1 MNDGG
6 LIAIFLQN
14 LPVLVVVI
22 PLLLAPVVA
31 IITEPRLAWAIS
43 VAGVGGAFL
52 AAILLQSITEINWPG
67 DLSPWQLGA
76 AMGHR
81 ICGRF
86 GHQPDAGD
94 HDRAGVFATLYA
106 RASLM
111 SEIKHADLGKCYAAW
126 LLASGGLFG
135 LVATGDA
142 FNLFV
147 FLEISAL
154 SSVILISMGAGAD
167 RRALSAGF
175 NYLVIGAVG
184 ATFYVIGVGFV
195 YAITG
200 TLNIADL
207 AARIADIGGGAALYA
222 GFGFMIAGIMVKAAV
237 FPVHIWLPAAYGYA
251 PSAVSSLLA
260 AIATKAALYVLA
272 RLLFTLFAGVPDITE
287 LAVTYVIVPLS
298 LAGIFVGTVMAIYE
312 KDIKLLLAHS
322 SVAQI
327 GYIALGFGL
336 ASSAS
341 VAASFVHIGNHALIK
356 GGLFMAV
363 GGFVAALGSRANLA
377 SFVGIGRRMPITAT
391 AFTVCGLSLAG
402 LPLTAGFI
410 SKLYLVRAIL
420 AEDAY
425 VITALVLLSSAL
437 SLIYLWKII
446 EVMWMQPAPAKAP
459 NLAENP
465 AIYVPLWIV
474 ALANIWFGVDAS
486 WLVAASRAVRRRF
499 WEVAYDDAANS
510 IACRDFGA
518 IGGCLPDAIF
528 GKSAS
533 LA

>member
-31 IITEPRLAWAIS
+31 IITVPSLAWSIS

-52 AAILLQSITEINWPG
+52 AAILLQSITKSIGRVTYHLGNWEP
-67 DLSPWQLGA
+67 PWGIEFVVDSATSLTLVIMTGLA
-76 AMGHR
+76 
-81 ICGRF
+81 F
-86 GHQPDAGD
+86 
-94 HDRAGVFATLYA
+94 FATLYA

-207 AARIADIGGGAALYA
+207 AARIVDIGGGAALYA

-237 FPVHIWLPAAYGYA
+237 FPVHTWLPAAYGYA

-363 GGFVAALGSRANLA
+363 GGFVAALGSRASLS

-474 ALANIWFGVDAS
+474 AFANIWFGVDAS
-486 WLVAASRAVRRRF
+486 WLVAASRAS
-499 WEVAYDDAANS
+499 AA
-510 IACRDFGA
+510 ALLGDG
-518 IGGCLPDAIF
+518 L
-528 GKSAS
+528 
-533 LA
+533 

>member
-22 PLLLAPVVA
+22 PLLLAAVVA
-31 IITEPRLAWAIS
+31 IITAPRLAWSIS

-52 AAILLQSITEINWPG
+52 AAILLQSITKSIGRVTYHLGNWEP
-67 DLSPWQLGA
+67 PWGIEFVVDSATSLTLVIMTGLA
-76 AMGHR
+76 
-81 ICGRF
+81 F
-86 GHQPDAGD
+86 L
-94 HDRAGVFATLYA
+94 ATLYA

-111 SEIKHADLGKCYAAW
+111 SEIKHTDLGKCYAAW

-175 NYLVIGAVG
+175 NYLLIGAVG

-207 AARIADIGGGAALYA
+207 AARIADIGGCGAIC

-237 FPVHIWLPAAYGYA
+237 FPVHTWLPAAYGYA

-336 ASSAS
+336 ASSATKPPT
-341 VAASFVHIGNHALIK
+341 AINNPPLI
-356 GGLFMAV
+356 
-363 GGFVAALGSRANLA
+363 
-377 SFVGIGRRMPITAT
+377 
-391 AFTVCGLSLAG
+391 
-402 LPLTAGFI
+402 
-410 SKLYLVRAIL
+410 
-420 AEDAY
+420 
-425 VITALVLLSSAL
+425 SA
-437 SLIYLWKII
+437 
-446 EVMWMQPAPAKAP
+446 
-459 NLAENP
+459 
-465 AIYVPLWIV
+465 
-474 ALANIWFGVDAS
+474 
-486 WLVAASRAVRRRF
+486 
-499 WEVAYDDAANS
+499 
-510 IACRDFGA
+510 
-518 IGGCLPDAIF
+518 
-528 GKSAS
+528 
-533 LA
+533 

>member
-6 LIAIFLQN
+6 LSAIFLQN
-14 LPVLVVVI
+14 LPVLVVVL
-22 PLLLAPVVA
+22 PLLLAVVA
-31 IITEPRLAWAIS
+31 AVIPAPRAAWGIS
-43 VAGVGGAFL
+43 VVGIGGSFL
-52 AAILLQSITEINWPG
+52 AAILLQSITESVGRITYHLGNWEP
-67 DLSPWQLGA
+67 PWGIEFVVDSATSLTLVIMTGLA
-76 AMGHR
+76 
-81 ICGRF
+81 F
-86 GHQPDAGD
+86 L
-94 HDRAGVFATLYA
+94 ATLYA

-111 SEIKHADLGKCYAAW
+111 AEIKSADLGKCYAAW

-154 SSVILISMGAGAD
+154 SSVILISMGAGVD

-207 AARIADIGGGAALYA
+207 ATRIADIGGGAALYA

-260 AIATKAALYVLA
+260 AIATKAALYILA

-287 LAVTYVIVPLS
+287 VAVTYVIVPLS

-336 ASSAS
+336 ASVAS
-341 VAASFVHIGNHALIK
+341 VTASFIHIGNHALIK

-363 GGFVAALGSRANLA
+363 GSFVAVLGSRANLA

-391 AFTVCGLSLAG
+391 AFTICGLSLAG

-420 AEDAY
+420 AADAY
-425 VITALVLLSSAL
+425 FIAGLVLLSSAL
-437 SLIYLWKII
+437 SLIYLWKIV
-446 EVMWMQPAPAKAP
+446 EVMWMQPAPAKSP
-459 NLAENP
+459 KLFENP
-465 AIYVPLWIV
+465 AIYLPLWIV
-474 ALANIWFGVDAS
+474 ALTNIWFGVDAS
-486 WLVAASRAVRRRF
+486 WLVAASRA
-499 WEVAYDDAANS
+499 AA
-510 IACRDFGA
+510 AA
-518 IGGCLPDAIF
+518 LLGGGL
-528 GKSAS
+528 
-533 LA
+533 

>member
-1 MNDGG
+1 
-6 LIAIFLQN
+6 
-14 LPVLVVVI
+14 
-22 PLLLAPVVA
+22 
-31 IITEPRLAWAIS
+31 
-43 VAGVGGAFL
+43 
-52 AAILLQSITEINWPG
+52 
-67 DLSPWQLGA
+67 
-76 AMGHR
+76 
-81 ICGRF
+81 
-86 GHQPDAGD
+86 
-94 HDRAGVFATLYA
+94 
-106 RASLM
+106 
-111 SEIKHADLGKCYAAW
+111 
-126 LLASGGLFG
+126 
-135 LVATGDA
+135 
-142 FNLFV
+142 
-147 FLEISAL
+147 
-154 SSVILISMGAGAD
+154 
-167 RRALSAGF
+167 LSAGF

-207 AARIADIGGGAALYA
+207 ATRIADIGGGAALYA

-377 SFVGIGRRMPITAT
+377 SFVGIGRLMPITST

-446 EVMWMQPAPAKAP
+446 EVMWMQSAPAKAP

-474 ALANIWFGVDAS
+474 ALTNIWFGVDAS
-486 WLVAASRAVRRRF
+486 WLVAASRA
-499 WEVAYDDAANS
+499 AA
-510 IACRDFGA
+510 AA
-518 IGGCLPDAIF
+518 LLGGGL
-528 GKSAS
+528 
-533 LA
+533 

>member
-6 LIAIFLQN
+6 VIAIFLQN

-22 PLLLAPVVA
+22 PLLFAPVVA
-31 IITEPRLAWAIS
+31 ILTAPRLAWAIS

-52 AAILLQSITEINWPG
+52 AAILLQSITESIGRVTYHLGNWEP
-67 DLSPWQLGA
+67 PWGIEFVVDSA
-76 AMGHR
+76 ASLTLVIMTGLA
-81 ICGRF
+81 F
-86 GHQPDAGD
+86 L
-94 HDRAGVFATLYA
+94 ATLYA

-111 SEIKHADLGKCYAAW
+111 SEIKHTDLGKCYAAW

-175 NYLVIGAVG
+175 NYLLIGAVG

-207 AARIADIGGGAALYA
+207 GARIADIGGSAALYA

-237 FPVHIWLPAAYGYA
+237 LPVHIWLPAAYGYA

-298 LAGIFVGTVMAIYE
+298 LAGIFAGTVMAIYE

-336 ASSAS
+336 ATSAS

-363 GGFVAALGSRANLA
+363 GGFVAALGSRANLS

-420 AEDAY
+420 ADGAY
-425 VITALVLLSSAL
+425 VITALVLISSAL

-465 AIYVPLWIV
+465 AIYVPLCFV
-474 ALANIWFGVDAS
+474 AMANIWFGVDAS
-486 WLVAASRAVRRRF
+486 WLVAASRA
-499 WEVAYDDAANS
+499 AAAALLGS
-510 IACRDFGA
+510 G
-518 IGGCLPDAIF
+518 L
-528 GKSAS
+528 
-533 LA
+533 

>member
-1 MNDGG
+1 MTG
-6 LIAIFLQN
+6 L
-14 LPVLVVVI
+14 
-22 PLLLAPVVA
+22 
-31 IITEPRLAWAIS
+31 
-43 VAGVGGAFL
+43 AFL
-52 AAILLQSITEINWPG
+52 
-67 DLSPWQLGA
+67 
-76 AMGHR
+76 
-81 ICGRF
+81 
-86 GHQPDAGD
+86 
-94 HDRAGVFATLYA
+94 ATLYA

-111 SEIKHADLGKCYAAW
+111 AEIKHTDLGKCYAAW

-154 SSVILISMGAGAD
+154 SSAILISMGAGTD

-175 NYLVIGAVG
+175 NYLLIGAVG

-207 AARIADIGGGAALYA
+207 VTRIADIGGGAALYA

-425 VITALVLLSSAL
+425 VIAALVLLSS
-437 SLIYLWKII
+437 Y
-446 EVMWMQPAPAKAP
+446 
-459 NLAENP
+459 
-465 AIYVPLWIV
+465 
-474 ALANIWFGVDAS
+474 
-486 WLVAASRAVRRRF
+486 
-499 WEVAYDDAANS
+499 
-510 IACRDFGA
+510 CR
-518 IGGCLPDAIF
+518 
-528 GKSAS
+528 
-533 LA
+533 